1 MGMKFSHAL
10 VALIA
15 KAQLVGAPRHTR
27 VLEQAEIMHSSC
39 GEGSTENLS
48 SGVMHDNLGF

>member
-1 MGMKFSHAL
+1 MKFSHAL

-15 KAQLVGAPRHTR
+15 KAQLVGAHRDTR
-27 VLEQAEIMHSSC
+27 VLEQAEIIYSSC
-39 GEGSTENLS
+39 GEGSTENLP